1 MASSNRRQREL
12 AAARAERRHARLQ
25 AAAGKQARNQRFARI
40 AVALGLIIGFLLVWN
55 KPWQPKST
63 VASPQVSATPSTTP
77 TSQSTPTTPTNTSPS
92 ANPTAPTMP
101 PAQTAYQPRPGRFA
115 SMTFDLAQG
124 PVAIE
129 LDNRA
134 PRTLESMAKLSAK
147 RFFNGTSCHRLT
159 NQGIYVLQCG
169 DPQGNGTG
177 GPGYTIADENL
188 PSPANGLL
196 TTAGAV
202 YPRGIVAMANSG
214 PNTNGSQFFLV
225 YKDSPLPPNYTV
237 WGRVTSGLDVIDR
250 IAAAGISGGSP
261 DGRPNLPVVIK
272 ATSVK

>member
-1 MASSNRRQREL
+1 
-12 AAARAERRHARLQ
+12 
-25 AAAGKQARNQRFARI
+25 
-40 AVALGLIIGFLLVWN
+40 
-55 KPWQPKST
+55 
-63 VASPQVSATPSTTP
+63 
-77 TSQSTPTTPTNTSPS
+77 
-92 ANPTAPTMP
+92 
-101 PAQTAYQPRPGRFA
+101 
-115 SMTFDLAQG
+115 MTFTLAQG
-124 PVAIE
+124 PVTIE

-134 PRTLESMAKLSAK
+134 PRTLESMARLSAK
-147 RFFNGTSCHRLT
+147 KFFNGTSCHRLT
-159 NQGIYVLQCG
+159 NSGIFVLQCG

-177 GPGYTIADENL
+177 GPGYQIPDENL
-188 PSPANGLL
+188 PSPVNGLL
-196 TTAGAV
+196 TTTGAV

-225 YKDSPLPPNYTV
+225 YKDSPLPPNYTA